1 MRAKI
6 TRTIENLDEKMQ
18 LKMQGNIYENV
29 SLLHSG
35 NVFALPQNGD
45 DALLLNQDLGN
56 GGAGFLALPFSQKL
70 AGSNPPEIK
79 NDATYLLSRSGA
91 QIILQDDG
99 SIILKPASGKNL
111 YIDGAQG
118 KKRILQ
124 EGDMVTIPGGTGTPV
139 AGMIALTTPET

>member
-6 TRTIENLDEKMQ
+6 TRTIKNPDEKMQ
-18 LKMQGNIYENV
+18 LKMQGNIYENI

-35 NVFALPQNGD
+35 NVFALPQEGD
-45 DALLLNQDLGN
+45 DVLLLNQDLGN

-70 AGSNPPEIK
+70 SVSNPPEIK
-79 NDATYLLSRSGA
+79 NNATYLLSRSGA
-91 QIILQDDG
+91 QIILCDDG
-99 SIILKPASGKNL
+99 SIILKPASDKHL

-124 EGDMVTIPGGTGTPV
+124 EGDMVNIPGGTGTAV
-139 AGMIALTTPET
+139 SGMITLTPTET